1 MSFGVGFEV
10 SEAQARPSGFLSLS
24 ASFASRYRTLSYHV
38 CLHFAML
45 PSVRIIIE
53 TSETESKPLLNSFIR
68 IALVS
73 VSLHSSRTPNKT
85 EVDTGEQVIA
95 VTDLS
100 ILLVGRLDYGV
111 LIRKAVEHVI

>member
-1 MSFGVGFEV
+1 M
-10 SEAQARPSGFLSLS
+10 
-24 ASFASRYRTLSYHV
+24 
-38 CLHFAML
+38 
-45 PSVRIIIE
+45 
-53 TSETESKPLLNSFIR
+53 
-68 IALVS
+68 
-73 VSLHSSRTPNKT
+73 SLHSSRTPNKT